1 MHIKIHKYSDS
12 YQTFL
17 NRLKIYIALDN
28 KGNVSLL
35 NIPDMM
41 FGGEFLA
48 PNGTVV
54 QLDNAF
60 AMAFTAQHLKSA
72 REKCGY
78 CPCTR
83 RSLHDPKVRREM
95 GDEDIDSNSSIP
107 ANNVELDE
115 LIRKLSLDILR
126 ENPND
131 CANGVNAY
139 DRILK
144 DIESMNHNAVATLT
158 NAGYNKATLC
168 KTTIKE
174 NDDDL
179 FQSSRENVTTRPNT
193 RERQELLASS
203 KNKAGPFFRIT
214 RGGSELNCSDML
226 IAIEMNR
233 MKDKAKKLQKMKADC
248 LSRAALLE
256 AVDEIMDECGGPRRL
271 HHYKKCIEWK
281 TKKKPGQKNLA
292 KLKAEWE
299 KKYAKLDAPPEIVW
313 TKKEEARLQRLER
326 GHITSISDNS
336 LFKHARA
343 TKCSFL
349 GKQLKLVDLKSQTQ
363 LMADAYQSFP
373 EEFRLEMKAMM
384 ETIDAGEEFKAT
396 CVEYDSADED
406 LDSDSESIDDNNSF
420 DDIARPAVESDV
432 VSDNDDADDV
442 EISNAENAEI
452 FNADDAEIA
461 NADDAEISN
470 ADNDYDSEPSFDS
483 KLLEDDDT
491 SEDDDRE
498 NDSAQEEE
506 DDDVDVS
513 TNDNA
518 DADYADADAESAN
531 AGEDGELLA
540 IFETDSLE
548 SDKDNAAN
556 ASVNNRED
564 ENDQI
569 EEEDGSD
576 DSDDSIEQEQSAAT
590 VSYESLDKDELIKL
604 CRSRGIKKVSRRWKE
619 STLIAKLAESG
630 QE

>member
-1 MHIKIHKYSDS
+1 MHIQIHKYSDS
-12 YQTFL
+12 YQIFL
-17 NRLKIYIALDN
+17 NRKKIYIALDG
-28 KGNVSLL
+28 KGTVSLL

-41 FGGEFLA
+41 FGGQFLA

-60 AMAFTAQHLKSA
+60 LTAFSAQHLKSA

-158 NAGYNKATLC
+158 NAGYSRATLC
-168 KTTIKE
+168 KTTVKE
-174 NDDDL
+174 NDNDV
-179 FQSSRENVTTRPNT
+179 FHSSRENVATRPNT

-214 RGGSELNCSDML
+214 RGGAELNCSDML
-226 IAIEMNR
+226 ISIEMNR

-256 AVDEIMDECGGPRRL
+256 EVDEIMDECGGPMRVFQ
-271 HHYKKCIEWK
+271 YKKCIEWK
-281 TKKKPGQKNLA
+281 TKKKAGQKTLA

-326 GHITSISDNS
+326 GDITSISDSS

-349 GKQLKLVDLKSQTQ
+349 GKQLNLVDLKSQVQ

-384 ETIDAGEEFKAT
+384 ETIDAGDEFKAT
-396 CVEYDSADED
+396 CFEYDSAEED
-406 LDSDSESIDDNNSF
+406 LDSDSELFDDDNSLN
-420 DDIARPAVESDV
+420 DIARPEVESNV
-432 VSDNDDADDV
+432 IGDNDDADDA
-442 EISNAENAEI
+442 ENSNADKADNSNVNDA
-452 FNADDAEIA
+452 NADDAEIA
-461 NADDAEISN
+461 N

-483 KLLEDDDT
+483 KLLEDDDA
-491 SEDDDRE
+491 SEDDDSE
-498 NDSAQEEE
+498 DDGAQEEE
-506 DDDVDVS
+506 EDDEDEDDDD
-513 TNDNA
+513 D
-518 DADYADADAESAN
+518 
-531 AGEDGELLA
+531 
-540 IFETDSLE
+540 
-548 SDKDNAAN
+548 
-556 ASVNNRED
+556 
-564 ENDQI
+564 
-569 EEEDGSD
+569 D
-576 DSDDSIEQEQSAAT
+576 DSDDLSIGIEPAMKLI
-590 VSYESLDKDELIKL
+590 YESLDKDELVKL
-604 CRSRGIKKVSRRWKE
+604 CRSRGIKQASRRWKE
-619 STLIAKLAESG
+619 STLIQKLAVKDLMAE
-630 QE
+630 E